1 MSIQSQQG
9 QNDPERPLLS
19 SSSLSTSSRAS
30 YGVVTDSRTKVV
42 GLGSGIDGNA
52 LSRNEGDVTHGE
64 SFDNVPQVKR
74 QLGLFSAIILIFN
87 RVIGTGIFATP
98 SVILRTS
105 GSVGVAFLMWLLGA
119 CIAAVGT
126 AVYIELGT
134 GLPRSGGEKNY
145 LEFMYRRP
153 NFLVTCAYSIYAVIT
168 GSAAANSIVFGE
180 YLLHALALPPTRWT
194 TRIAAFLCLTFVLIM
209 HGVFLKAGIKLQNS
223 LGLFKLVI
231 LSVVAISGILCLLG
245 VFEVQEGYEKPD
257 NLRWEKMWEGSRFE
271 ANAFVTGLYNVIWSF
286 VGYQTANYAL
296 SEIRDPIRTIKRAAP
311 IAMCGVT
318 VVYLLV
324 NLAYYAVVS
333 KEDILGGKRVVAALF
348 FRNLFGEKTE
358 RALSL
363 FIALSTL
370 GNLLSGQFSQG
381 RVVQELGRE
390 GLLPYSSFFAS
401 NKPFDAP
408 FAGLFTQYVVSCAFA
423 LGVSPGD
430 AYLFMISLS
439 SYSSAI
445 INTLVSIGLLLLYTK
460 LPPFR
465 SYEWNPPFQ
474 APRLVTVLFCISS
487 LFLVILPMVPPK
499 KGTKTYESLP
509 YWSHVLTAYA
519 VSLIGLTYWYI
530 QTKWLPRRRRYKL
543 VREWVLQDDG
553 VSRYVFRKL
562 AC

>member
-1 MSIQSQQG
+1 MW
-9 QNDPERPLLS
+9 
-19 SSSLSTSSRAS
+19 
-30 YGVVTDSRTKVV
+30 
-42 GLGSGIDGNA
+42 
-52 LSRNEGDVTHGE
+52 
-64 SFDNVPQVKR
+64 
-74 QLGLFSAIILIFN
+74 II
-87 RVIGTGIFATP
+87 G
-98 SVILRTS
+98 
-105 GSVGVAFLMWLLGA
+105 AF
-119 CIAAVGT
+119 IAAVGT
-126 AVYIELGT
+126 TVYIELGT

-153 NFLVTCAYSIYAVIT
+153 KFLVTCSYSLYAVIT

-180 YLLHALALPPTRWT
+180 YFLHALALPSTRWL
-194 TRIAAFLCLTFVLIM
+194 TRIVAFLCLTFVLIM
-209 HGVFLKAGIKLQNS
+209 HGVFLKAGLKLQNT
-223 LGLFKLVI
+223 LGLFKLFI
-231 LSVVAISGILCLLG
+231 LSAVALSGIFCLLG
-245 VFEVQEGYEKPD
+245 ILEVREDYEKPD

-271 ANAFVTGLYNVIWSF
+271 ANAFITGLYNVIWSF

-296 SEIRDPIRTIKRAAP
+296 SEIRDPVRTIKRAAP
-311 IAMCGVT
+311 IAMGGVT

-324 NLAYYAVVS
+324 NLAYYSVVS
-333 KEDILGGKRVVAALF
+333 KDDILSGKRVVAALF

-358 RALSL
+358 RLLSL

-401 NKPFDAP
+401 NKPFNAP

-460 LPPFR
+460 LSPFR

-474 APRLVTVLFCISS
+474 APKIVIILFCISS
-487 LFLVILPMVPPK
+487 LFLVILPMIPPK

-519 VSLIGLTYWYI
+519 VSLIGLAYWYVH
-530 QTKWLPRRRRYKL
+530 TKWLPRRRGYKL
-543 VREWVLQDDG
+543 VREWELQDDG
-553 VSRYVFRKL
+553 VSRYVFRKVS
-562 AC
+562 C